1 MKNNKSFSIQLL
13 KNFLIS
19 TLIPFMLVTTVI
31 ANTYSRNYNKDIHIL
46 LNATVNSMT
55 GGIITYLDEL
65 QQVTLL
71 PYYNDEMYNYLKNLS
86 LNHPY
91 EDVLEELSLRRNLD
105 SNMSFVRYN
114 RADTNGI
121 FIFEGDRCL
130 YYTTIN
136 TDKKTLVQPYDY
148 SAEPWYQDAIRA
160 NGRCI
165 ILGPHIPDYISPY
178 DTPVISMVRSIMV
191 LNTRQPLCVIKL
203 DINTSIFDRIFNEF
217 AFHVD
222 SKIIIKDEKQQIIYT
237 NVPLSPQDRSSL
249 SRDLNDNAISLEDG
263 TYKPYT
269 YPIQDYP
276 WNITILLSN
285 AQLQSRTNIF
295 YLAALLLY
303 LVGVVTAALSYVT
316 VSRKMVRSINQM
328 KSIFLSIQNKDFT
341 KRYHYVS
348 NTELDALGDS
358 LNQTVSQL
366 ENKIQ
371 KEYLM
376 TIQQKNI
383 EFHALQSQIQPHF
396 LFNTLNNFIA
406 LNQVGDRDTLENALY
421 ELSDM
426 LRYVLKAPSLVYLSM
441 ELQFIEDYC
450 ALQKLRFS
458 DRLTYEIQL
467 NTPVDRYR
475 IPKLLLQPIVEN
487 SILHGIEPC
496 SHACRILIDV
506 SSRDD
511 QLVITVSDNGV
522 GCSIEETENSIGLTN
537 VKERLEFF
545 SAESKFQMESVKGK
559 GTRTTIYLSKY
570 SMEENR

>member
-1 MKNNKSFSIQLL
+1 MSKNKSFSLQLL

-31 ANTYSRNYNKDIHIL
+31 ANTYSRNYNKDVHIL
-46 LNATVNSMT
+46 LNATVDSM
-55 GGIITYLDEL
+55 ISSISTYLDEL
-65 QQVTLL
+65 QQITLL
-71 PYYNDEMYNYLKNLS
+71 PYYNDEMYYYLKNLS
-86 LNHPY
+86 LDHPY
-91 EDVLEELSLRRNLD
+91 ENVLDEISLRRNLD

-121 FIFEGDRCL
+121 FIVEGNRCL

-136 TDKKTLVQPYDY
+136 TDQKTLVQPYDY
-148 SAEPWYQDAIRA
+148 SAQTWYKNAIEA

-165 ILGPHIPDYISPY
+165 ILGPHTPDYISPC
-178 DTPVISMVRSIMV
+178 DPPVISLVRSIMV
-191 LNTRQPLCVIKL
+191 LNTREPLCVIKF
-203 DINTSIFDRIFNEF
+203 DINTSLFDRIFNEF
-217 AFHVD
+217 SFHVD
-222 SKIIIKDEKQQIIYT
+222 SKIIIKDENQQIIYT
-237 NVPLSPQDRSSL
+237 NAPLNAQDKNAL
-249 SRDLNDNAISLEDG
+249 SHDLPETKVSLEDG
-263 TYKPYT
+263 IYKTYS
-269 YPIQDYP
+269 YPVKDYP
-276 WNITILLSN
+276 WTITILLSN
-285 AQLQSRTNIF
+285 AQLRSRTSIV

-316 VSRKMVRSINQM
+316 VSKKMVRAIDSM
-328 KSIFLSIQNKDFT
+328 KSIFLAIQNKDFS

-348 NTELDALGDS
+348 NTELDELGDS
-358 LNQTVSQL
+358 LNQTVIQL

-406 LNQVGDRDTLENALY
+406 LNQVGQRDSLENALY

-426 LRYVLKAPSLVYLSM
+426 LRYVLKAPSLVGLTM
-441 ELQFIEDYC
+441 ELEFIEDYC

-458 DRLTYEIQL
+458 DRLSYEIRL
-467 NTPVDRYR
+467 NTPVSTYR

-496 SHACRILIDV
+496 EHPCHITIDV
-506 SSRDD
+506 SCADEY
-511 QLVITVSDNGV
+511 LVITVSDDGV
-522 GCSIEETENSIGLTN
+522 GCSVEEIQNSIGLTN
-537 VKERLEFF
+537 VKERLHFF
-545 SAESKFQMESVKGK
+545 SAQSRFEMESAKGK
-559 GTRTTIYLSKY
+559 GTRTAIYLSKN
-570 SMEENR
+570 SLEERQ